1 LAPSAGTTSDRLR
14 GLLLER
20 ELACRLTPDRAL
32 QTIDEAR
39 EFLVDRGLLT
49 LMPDS
54 ALPSL
59 FGACHEEPYMPGR
72 GGFANWPRT
81 KYRWSDRLGGPPEV
95 LSPRLHR
102 NRRLYMTRA
111 CAALADPLC
120 RAELA
125 RAEEGAYGP
134 PAARLLRHLTAAGPS
149 IVEDAAA
156 EVGSEPK
163 TLRKI
168 RDRLE
173 AVGALIAE
181 PIVIGTASAQGH
193 RHTSR
198 LHRWDQVFPA
208 PARVGGLGELVVAGV
223 RAAVVVPE
231 TEITRWFAWPVPGAT
246 IEELVGDGRLDRP
259 ESGWLAAANHKS

>member
-1 LAPSAGTTSDRLR
+1 LAPSAGTTSDRIR
-14 GLLLER
+14 DLLLER
-20 ELACRLTPDRAL
+20 EFACRLTPDRAL
-32 QTIDEAR
+32 KTIEEAR
-39 EFLVDRGLLT
+39 EFLAGRGLLT

-54 ALPSL
+54 SLPSL

-95 LSPRLHR
+95 FSPRLHR
-102 NRRLYMTRA
+102 ARRLYMTRA

-125 RAEEGAYGP
+125 RADEGAYGSA
-134 PAARLLRHLTAAGPS
+134 AARLLQHLTAAGPS
-149 IVEDAAA
+149 TVEDVAA

-181 PIVIGTASAQGH
+181 PVVEMASGHGH

-198 LHRWDQVFPA
+198 LHRWDQAFPE
-208 PARVGGLGELVVAGV
+208 PARVGGLGDLVVAGV
-223 RAAVVVPE
+223 RAAVVAPE
-231 TEITRWFAWPVPGAT
+231 TEISRWFAWPVPGAT
-246 IEELVGDGRLDRP
+246 IDELVDEGRLDRP
-259 ESGWLAAANHKS
+259 ESGWLAVANHKS